1 MDADGISFG
10 SFVINNIV
18 DHEMNSSDD
27 NLLESLDIGTMVEI
41 HGCKFHFVW
50 DCFLVGYCGSLDL
63 RALLFT
69 NFLNDAYCKIY
80 ILIFNVNSNGQINK
94 ILFLWEN
101 VVFFSYIA
109 VLKRILFC
117 CGTEI

>member
-10 SFVINNIV
+10 SFAINNNIV
-18 DHEMNSSDD
+18 DSPDHEMNSSDD
-27 NLLESLDIGTMVEI
+27 DLLESLDIGTMVEI

-69 NFLNDAYCKIY
+69 NFVKDAYCKID
-80 ILIFNVNSNGQINK
+80 ILILNVN
-94 ILFLWEN
+94 
-101 VVFFSYIA
+101 
-109 VLKRILFC
+109 
-117 CGTEI
+117 